1 VTFLTDALF
10 FDVRSSHERGRRTS
24 STSSRERLRGVSS
37 SGNIDPSSSSS
48 YDPPPPEES
57 IVRLGPDFE
66 TSRHTWHVIR
76 LTNPDFALPITFR
89 AYVQSD
95 HFAVYPSEGYLRP
108 GETAHLVLGVRV
120 RGSVTNE
127 EFERFDIDRQ
137 RDDVTTATGTHL
149 PLVPF
154 AVRYMFA
161 PPVACVPHGYSSRPS
176 DDGDR
181 RSSLFAAPPG
191 GAAAAAQNNQ
201 IPSESAMFPPVID
214 HLWDNVTSAADVR
227 TIFLSAHVHSNYG
240 FDEFQDSTLAPFDV
254 SANGTPSS
262 PSEPQYTAAPLTAML
277 PNLLAKCPE
286 LLSALCNL
294 DAELENSAAG
304 ESYRTEKRC
313 ELCRRDWG
321 QQSELLGRAYVLRRL
336 ECQKPALIRASTNG
350 LFLFMRVF

>member
-24 STSSRERLRGVSS
+24 STSSRERLCGVSS

-66 TSRHTWHVIR
+66 TSRHTWHVVR
-76 LTNPDFALPITFR
+76 LSNPDFALPITFR

-108 GETAHLVLGVRV
+108 GATAYLVLGVRV
-120 RGSVTNE
+120 RGSLTNE
-127 EFERFDIDRQ
+127 EFERFDIERECDGA
-137 RDDVTTATGTHL
+137 TTTTGTHL

-154 AVRYMFA
+154 ALRYMFA

-201 IPSESAMFPPVID
+201 TPSESAMFPPVLD
-214 HLWDNVTSAADVR
+214 HLWDNVSAAADVR

-240 FDEFQDSTLAPFDV
+240 FDEFQDATLAPFDI
-254 SANGTPSS
+254 SSNGTPAERYS
-262 PSEPQYTAAPLTAML
+262 PRCAISMRNWRIQPRANPTGRKSGASY
-277 PNLLAKCPE
+277 
-286 LLSALCNL
+286 
-294 DAELENSAAG
+294 AG
-304 ESYRTEKRC
+304 ETGVS
-313 ELCRRDWG
+313 
-321 QQSELLGRAYVLRRL
+321 
-336 ECQKPALIRASTNG
+336 RASFWGAPTCCVNWNA
-350 LFLFMRVF
+350 RNVP